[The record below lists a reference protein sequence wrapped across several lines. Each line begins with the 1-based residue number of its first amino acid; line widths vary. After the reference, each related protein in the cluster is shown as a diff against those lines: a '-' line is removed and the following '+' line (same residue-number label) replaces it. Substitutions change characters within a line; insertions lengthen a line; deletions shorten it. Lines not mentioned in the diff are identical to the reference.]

1 MDQGFPARASLRGSM
16 GGFTGIGAG
25 WVCWRP
31 EAIVKGPLKKCEG
44 TAECF
49 FIQKPRGP
57 GSMGGKSGPQSVSCG
72 QCQFYL
78 VVISATT

>member
-1 MDQGFPARASLRGSM
+1 M

-57 GSMGGKSGPQSVSCG
+57 GSMGGEIRAPKCFLWPMSVLPCTDL
-72 QCQFYL
+72 CHH
-78 VVISATT
+78 ISK

>member
-1 MDQGFPARASLRGSM
+1 M

-31 EAIVKGPLKKCEG
+31 EAIVKGPLRKCEG

-57 GSMGGKSGPQSVSCG
+57 GPKVFPVANVSSTL
-72 QCQFYL
+72 Y
-78 VVISATT
+78 

>member
-1 MDQGFPARASLRGSM
+1 M

-31 EAIVKGPLKKCEG
+31 EAIVKGPLRKCEG

-49 FIQKPRGP
+49 HTEAK
-57 GSMGGKSGPQSVSCG
+57 GSGLYGGGNQDPKVFPVANVSSTL
-72 QCQFYL
+72 Y
-78 VVISATT
+78 

>member
-1 MDQGFPARASLRGSM
+1 M

-31 EAIVKGPLKKCEG
+31 EAIVKGPLRKCEG

-49 FIQKPRGP
+49 FHTEAKGSGLYGGENQGP
-57 GSMGGKSGPQSVSCG
+57 KVFPVANVSSTL
-72 QCQFYL
+72 Y
-78 VVISATT
+78 